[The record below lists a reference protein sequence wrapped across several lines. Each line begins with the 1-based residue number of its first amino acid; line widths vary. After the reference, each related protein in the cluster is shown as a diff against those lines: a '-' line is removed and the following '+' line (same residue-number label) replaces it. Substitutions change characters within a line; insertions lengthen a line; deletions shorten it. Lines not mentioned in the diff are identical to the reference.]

1 MYLSGPGLDVVFFVF
16 LFDFGVLSKVD
27 AAALNSNV
35 AGSGDNVVKTFLVY
49 SPMTFKANKLVRLSF

>member
-1 MYLSGPGLDVVFFVF
+1 MYLSVPGLEVVFFVF

-35 AGSGDNVVKTFLVY
+35 AGSGDNVVKTFLLY
-49 SPMTFKANKLVRLSF
+49 SSMTFKANKLVRLSF